1 MENLHLK
8 NLKSDTINLMKLKQN
23 TLELKNINETLHK
36 NISDTLDIIIQTNF
50 KNQVIGDYFEQYFL
64 KIKKQAITPII
75 EDVIYLTN
83 LIFKIKDWKMNTQIT
98 KEELKALEQNH
109 NVHKTNTSLQIYYT
123 ESLNSYKDEHS
134 LMKLVIKIDQNNN
147 IIDIYKIEI

>member
-8 NLKSDTINLMKLKQN
+8 NLKSDTINQMKLKQN
-23 TLELKNINETLHK
+23 ALELKNINDTFQK

-50 KNQVIGDYFEQYFL
+50 NHQVIGDYFEHYFL
-64 KIKKQAITPII
+64 KIKKQVITPII
-75 EDVIYLTN
+75 EDVIYLTD
-83 LIFKIKDWKMNTQIT
+83 LIFKMNNWTINTQIT

-109 NVHKTNTSLQIYYT
+109 NVHKTDTSLEIYYT

-134 LMKLVIKIDQNNN
+134 LIKLVIKIDQNNN
-147 IIDIYKIEI
+147 IIDISKLTL

>member
-8 NLKSDTINLMKLKQN
+8 NLKSDTINLIKLKQN

-109 NVHKTNTSLQIYYT
+109 NVHKTDTSLQIYYT

-147 IIDIYKIEI
+147 IIDIFKIEI